1 MQYWNPQFNLATITT
16 ATTARPVRVIAT
28 ETKINDKGEKF
39 VVVKFRDLSDSQE
52 KTEKI
57 LPEQLKIF
65 WKKQKKIV
73 DFTAKK
79 PYTFPVMNTTTLT
92 AAYFASVASK
102 LSDTL
107 KKGTKTNYGI
117 FSHWDGQTAIFES
130 GWVGYQA
137 LHFIE
142 LR

>member
-65 WKKQKKIV
+65 
-73 DFTAKK
+73 
-79 PYTFPVMNTTTLT
+79 
-92 AAYFASVASK
+92 
-102 LSDTL
+102 
-107 KKGTKTNYGI
+107 
-117 FSHWDGQTAIFES
+117 
-130 GWVGYQA
+130 
-137 LHFIE
+137 
-142 LR
+142 